1 MTGPAMAAKATFS
14 GPPGLTLR
22 QVLGTRTHEEIRSWF
37 APGNVCFVHRART
50 AIRHLRTLTGC
61 AAGDEILVPSYNCG
75 TEIDA
80 LLAGGFKVVL
90 YGIDRAGRID
100 PGELEARLSERTRGV
115 YVIHYF
121 GFPQPLAE
129 IKEWCDRRGL
139 FLVED
144 CALGLFSAEG
154 SRPLGSTGDAAV
166 FSLTKSL
173 PVPDGGVLLLNNPGF
188 HSTSWPLE
196 SPEWTPVLAG
206 LLPLVKSMVLRGSS
220 GFPAGFR
227 ILRALLQK
235 WRVSGTEA
243 AEEGSDPLPD
253 MPPHYYFDGKMAD
266 RKVSTMTLSL
276 LRGIDPSRVRAR
288 RRGNYLSYRE
298 ILRETG
304 IRPLFDDLPEG
315 VCPLYYPILVD
326 DPIRMS
332 RALNEKA
339 IASVAWWCGFHRGLP
354 WEEHPEARYLKEHV
368 LALPVHQDL
377 GPEHVEHICREIRE
391 LLGKN
396 GKR

>member
-1 MTGPAMAAKATFS
+1 MTGPAVAAKAMFS
-14 GPPGLTLR
+14 GPPGLTFR
-22 QVLGTRTHEEIRSWF
+22 QVLGTRTREEIRPWF
-37 APGNVCFVHRART
+37 APGDVCFVHRART
-50 AIRHLRTLTGC
+50 AIHHLRALAGC
-61 AAGDEILVPSYNCG
+61 AAGDEILAPSYNCG

-80 LLAGGFKVVL
+80 LLSGGFKVVL
-90 YGIDRAGRID
+90 YGIDRAGGID

-129 IKEWCDRRGL
+129 IRDWCDRRGL

-196 SPEWTPVLAG
+196 SPEWAPVLAG
-206 LLPLVKSMVLRGSS
+206 LLPLVKSMLLREAC

-227 ILRALLQK
+227 LLRALLEK
-235 WRVSGTEA
+235 WRISGTGV
-243 AEEGSDPLPD
+243 AEEGSTSLPD
-253 MPPHYYFDGKMAD
+253 MPPHYYFDMEMAD
-266 RKVSTMTLSL
+266 KRASTMTLFL
-276 LRGIDPSRVRAR
+276 LRGIDPAWVRER
-288 RRGNYLSYRE
+288 RRSNYFSYRE
-298 ILRETG
+298 PLREAG
-304 IRPLFDDLPEG
+304 IRPLYADLPEG
-315 VCPLYYPILVD
+315 VCPLYYPVLVD
-326 DPIRMS
+326 DPGRMS

-339 IASVAWWCGFHRGLP
+339 IAAVAWWSGFHKGLP

-377 GPEHVEHICREIRE
+377 GPEHVEHICRTIRE
-391 LLGKN
+391 FLGKN
-396 GKR
+396 GHR

>member
-14 GPPGLTLR
+14 GPPGLTLH
-22 QVLGTRTHEEIRSWF
+22 QVLGTRTREEIRSWF

-50 AIRHLRTLTGC
+50 AIHHLRTLAGC
-61 AAGDEILVPSYNCG
+61 AAGDEILAPSYNCG
-75 TEIDA
+75 SEIDA

-90 YGIDRAGRID
+90 YGVDHTGSID

-129 IKEWCDRRGL
+129 IRDWCDRRGL

-154 SRPLGSTGDAAV
+154 NRPLGSTGDAAV

-173 PVPDGGVLLLNNPGF
+173 PVPDGGVLLLNNAGF
-188 HSTSWPLE
+188 QSASWPLE
-196 SPEWTPVLAG
+196 PPEWAPILAG
-206 LLPLVKSMVLRGSS
+206 LLPLVKSMLLREAC
-220 GFPAGFR
+220 GFPAGFKL
-227 ILRALLQK
+227 LRALLEK
-235 WRVSGTEA
+235 WRISGTWV
-243 AEEGSDPLPD
+243 AEEGSTSLPD

-266 RKVSTMTLSL
+266 RKASTTTLSL
-276 LRGIDPSRVRAR
+276 LRGIDPSRVRER
-288 RRGNYLSYRE
+288 RRCNFLSYRE
-298 ILRETG
+298 LLRGTG

-315 VCPLYYPILVD
+315 VCPLYYPVLVD
-326 DPIRMS
+326 DPLRMS

-377 GPEHVEHICREIRE
+377 GPEHVEHICRTIRE
-391 LLGKN
+391 FPGKN
-396 GKR
+396 GNR